1 MKEALILATNK
12 IIKIIIAVLSILLA
26 LSLATL
32 IFVMVR
38 LYSIRQTASDTVTDN
53 YISPEAHSESTFDY
67 EEKEGNT
74 YAY

>member
-12 IIKIIIAVLSILLA
+12 TIKIIIAVLSILLA
-26 LSLATL
+26 LSLTTL

-38 LYSIRQTASDTVTDN
+38 LHSIRQTASDTVTDN
-53 YISPEAHSESTFDY
+53 YISPEPNSEFTFDY
-67 EEKEGNT
+67 KEKEGNT